1 MFRDTLA
8 ISCWKRNASKA
19 QGGPLEQVAKRL
31 PRVAGP
37 NAFPD
42 MSAQSRSPFPDIS
55 APCRTPSKCITR
67 FRGPKP
73 GFPVHIKPCFKD
85 QIEGVSTAC
94 QRCSTAGLAAPPT
107 PPTRTPP
114 PLPLPH
120 SPRAAACYPSRPW
133 PSRPGQAV
141 ALAAG
146 APMACGGPESSSAGR
161 CKTVNMRTREAVL
174 TANNGC
180 YEGRRVCG
188 ASRPR
193 NRPTRKPPD
202 SRFVVDCI
210 VVVLA
215 IRFVW
220 QASRGVSRP
229 RNRAPAPWI
238 GREAR
243 PDPSN
248 SRLAE
253 SRRIARQRLAIRD
266 SAIQ

>member
-1 MFRDTLA
+1 MTLA
-8 ISCWKRNASKA
+8 
-19 QGGPLEQVAKRL
+19 QPPL
-31 PRVAGP
+31 
-37 NAFPD
+37 
-42 MSAQSRSPFPDIS
+42 PDIS
-55 APCRTPSKCITR
+55 APCRTPSKYNPVSRTEAWLSCADQTLFYR
-67 FRGPKP
+67 PKTSLCRP
-73 GFPVHIKPCFKD
+73 PAKG
-85 QIEGVSTAC
+85 AA
-94 QRCSTAGLAAPPT
+94 QRVLRLRPHP
-107 PPTRTPP
+107 PP

-146 APMACGGPESSSAGR
+146 APVACGGPESSSAGR
-161 CKTVNMRTREAVL
+161 CKTVNMRTRGAVL

-248 SRLAE
+248 SGLAE